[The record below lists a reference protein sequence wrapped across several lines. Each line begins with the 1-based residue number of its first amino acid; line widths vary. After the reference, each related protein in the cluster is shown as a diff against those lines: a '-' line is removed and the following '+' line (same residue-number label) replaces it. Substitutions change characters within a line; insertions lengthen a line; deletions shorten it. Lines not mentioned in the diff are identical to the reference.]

1 MLMMMPMMVDL
12 KLTVEGGAG
21 KFSTAEP
28 WPPGNLST
36 LAACT
41 LCQGNTIDMILGDT
55 ICFY

>member
-1 MLMMMPMMVDL
+1 MMPMMVDL

-41 LCQGNTIDMILGDT
+41 LCQGNTINMILGNT
-55 ICFY
+55 IYFY